1 MLKDK
6 KIAIIILTPAAKKIA
21 LKLKKVVSS
30 LDIYSPNKL
39 KDKNNQFYYFNSF
52 KTTINDIFNKYD
64 GIVFIMALGIV
75 VRIIAPLLNNKK
87 TDPAVITIDD
97 SGQNVIS
104 TLSGHLG
111 GANLLTVEIAAVLDS
126 NPVITTATDCS
137 NQPAFDLLAQKLN
150 CKIEP
155 FKRLKKAN
163 GALLFGKEV
172 HIYTD
177 YKIHIKE
184 TKKLKK
190 HSLNYVNNKIKDD
203 VFEVIISNQQYKLK
217 ENQLQLIPRNIIIGI
232 GCRKNISF
240 FAIKSALNSILIE
253 NNLSRESIKK
263 LATIDLKK
271 NEKGILKLA
280 EKNDWPLEIITR
292 KKIREI
298 EDSLKIKKSDFVKKT
313 IGVAAAAAPAA
324 ILASNNGELIV
335 DKQKYAG
342 ITLAVFEEEIESE

>member
-6 KIAIIILTPAAKKIA
+6 EIAIIILTPAAKKIA
-21 LKLKKVVSS
+21 LKLKKVASS
-30 LDIYSPNKL
+30 LDIYSPKKL
-39 KDKNNQFYYFNSF
+39 KDKNDQFCYFDSF
-52 KTTINDIFNKYD
+52 KTTVNDIFNKYD
-64 GIVFIMALGIV
+64 GLVFIMALGIV
-75 VRIIAPLLNNKK
+75 VRIIAPLLNSKK

-111 GANLLTVEIAAVLDS
+111 GANQLTAEIADILES

-177 YKIHIKE
+177 YKINIKE
-184 TKKLKK
+184 TEKLKK
-190 HSLNYVNNKIKDD
+190 HSLNHVNNEIKDD
-203 VFEVIISNQQYKLK
+203 VFEVIISNQQYELK
-217 ENQLQLIPRNIIIGI
+217 ENQLHLIPRNITIGI
-232 GCRKNISF
+232 GCRKNTSF
-240 FAIKSALNSILIE
+240 LDIKSALNSILIE
-253 NNLSRESIKK
+253 NNLSQKSIKK
-263 LATIDLKK
+263 LATIDLKR

-280 EKNDWPLEIITR
+280 EENGWPLEIIER

-298 EDSLKIKKSDFVKKT
+298 EDSLKIKKSDFVKKNNWSCSSSSP
-313 IGVAAAAAPAA
+313 G
-324 ILASNNGELIV
+324 SNFGI
-335 DKQKYAG
+335 KQR
-342 ITLAVFEEEIESE
+342 EINSR